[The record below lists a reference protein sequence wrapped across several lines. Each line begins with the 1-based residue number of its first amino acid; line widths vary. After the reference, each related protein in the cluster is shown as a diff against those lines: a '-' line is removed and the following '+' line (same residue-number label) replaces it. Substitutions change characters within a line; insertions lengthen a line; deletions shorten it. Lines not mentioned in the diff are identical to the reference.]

1 VDHEFK
7 AHLGYITMPYI
18 QKKKKKRKEKLV
30 GKIKIFPIQTRV
42 YGILC
47 LYTGLT
53 GMAKEISL
61 K

>member
-1 VDHEFK
+1 
-7 AHLGYITMPYI
+7 MPYI